1 MTLLT
6 AVEFL
11 LKLRNKHKQPESAC
25 QLEQGIVSMAIS
37 LFFARWCGKLTLILV
52 YMLTSPLQAC
62 APVAQRIEHLPCW
75 SLSEKWFEELAKWT
89 APYAGTPLE
98 PPVLELE

>member
-11 LKLRNKHKQPESAC
+11 LKLRNRLKQPESAF
-25 QLEQGIVSMAIS
+25 QLTQKEIASMAIS
-37 LFFARWCGKLTLILV
+37 LFFCALV
-52 YMLTSPLQAC
+52 SEVDLNSRLHANIPLQACC

-75 SLSEKWFEELAKWT
+75 SLSEEWFR
-89 APYAGTPLE
+89 GTR
-98 PPVLELE
+98 